1 MKTKTFLFF
10 LLLLVIVNI
19 TGLFDTIFTGDSALY
34 ALISKNM
41 VTSHNYWDMYL
52 NGKDWLDK
60 PHMPFWICAASMQLL
75 GINGFAYKLPSV
87 LLFLTALL
95 YTYLLAKRFYSKE
108 TAMLSVL
115 LLASAVHIVVSNND
129 VRAEAMLTAFVI
141 GSVYHL
147 VRLNDRFSVKHLL
160 LAAILSAAAI
170 MTKGIFVL
178 IILYSAVWGDLLLRK
193 KAANILSY
201 RWLVVLALTMLFI
214 TPELYA
220 LYTQFD
226 LHPEKV
232 VFGKTHVS
240 GIKFFLWDSQFGRF
254 FDTGPIKGKGDLLFF
269 VHTLLWAYAPWAIL
283 AYLALGDAVRKLF
296 KKESLTEYVTFF
308 GFSVMFVVFS
318 VSRFQ
323 LPYYTNIL
331 MPFLSIM
338 TASFLITY
346 QQHKTI
352 VTVVTT
358 TQSIYMALYAVVI
371 ILLLIYFKPDHA
383 LLMAVLLP
391 LALLPALYVAFTE
404 HRRIF
409 QFIDQSIIATL
420 VFLLFMNLI
429 FYPSLMEYQSG
440 TKAAVLINNTLPSY
454 PVCTYEKESLLQF
467 YAHQPVI
474 SLHDSVPDPASI
486 RSMLPMLCYAD
497 STFAAKLKNRGF
509 ACSTIQSW
517 KHFHITRLTK
527 TFLNE
532 KTRAQ
537 ALSRRYLLLVSVK
550 SSQLR

>member
-1 MKTKTFLFF
+1 MKTKPFLFF
-10 LLLLVIVNI
+10 LILLLLVNI

-87 LLFLTALL
+87 LLFLIAIL

-108 TAMLSVL
+108 TARLSVL
-115 LLASAVHIVVSNND
+115 LFASAVHIVVSNND
-129 VRAEAMLTAFVI
+129 VRAEAMLTAFVV

-147 VRLNDRFSVKHLL
+147 IRLNDRMTIKHLL
-160 LAAILSAAAI
+160 LAAVLSAAAI
-170 MTKGIFVL
+170 MTKGIFVI
-178 IILYSAVWGDLLLRK
+178 IILYSALFGHLLFQK
-193 KAANILSY
+193 TPSKIFSY
-201 RWLVVLALTMLFI
+201 RWLLVFALTILFI

-232 VFGKTHVS
+232 IFGKTNVS

-254 FDTGPIKGKGDLLFF
+254 FDTGPIKGKGDLFF
-269 VHTLLWAYAPWAIL
+269 FIHTLLWAYAPWAIL
-283 AYLALGDAVRKLF
+283 AYVALGAAIRKIY

-308 GFSVMFVVFS
+308 GFSVMFIIFS

-331 MPFLSIM
+331 MPFLSIITAAFLLSYQNNKHVQSLI
-338 TASFLITY
+338 TAS
-346 QQHKTI
+346 
-352 VTVVTT
+352 
-358 TQSIYMALYAVVI
+358 QSIYIALYAIVI
-371 ILLLIYFKPDHA
+371 VLLLVYFKPMNEW
-383 LLMAVLLP
+383 LMAVILPIYLL
-391 LALLPALYVAFTE
+391 LGLVVAFRE
-404 HRRIF
+404 HDRMI
-409 QFIDQSIIATL
+409 QFIEQSILATL
-420 VFLLFMNLI
+420 FFMLFMNLI
-429 FYPSLMEYQSG
+429 FYPSLMKYQSG
-440 TKAAVLINNTLPSY
+440 SNAAFFINKEFPSI

-467 YAHQPVI
+467 YAHQPVV

-486 RSMLPMLCYAD
+486 RSSLPMLCYAD
-497 STFAAKLKNRGF
+497 STFMTQLKAKGF
-509 ACSTIQSW
+509 SFHVIQSW
-517 KHFHITRLTK
+517 QHFHITRLNK
-527 TFLNE
+527 TFLND
-532 KTRAQ
+532 KTRPE
-537 ALSRRYLLLVSVK
+537 ALSKRYLLLLNQK
-550 SSQLR
+550 QP